1 MHPMTLVRSDSPQV
15 SGFWARDM
23 TTGQLEYVDTCPEH
37 GGIVSTVL
45 PRVDSHHRY
54 IRERASDLTLNA
66 TVENLHHI
74 WRTLRGTGKELFSP
88 DPAAFWDRVFG
99 SWKVS
104 GGSPE
109 FTVFA
114 GVDHGNDF
122 TTPSRGGLVID
133 ESTPMLSID
142 GFPPSGN
149 GPGGGGNNSGG
160 NSTGGAAGYGTAGG
174 SGGSDGQAV
183 NALHTLLALVEGVF
197 DRDTLS
203 MGGSGGSGRNGNTFD
218 SGGSG
223 GDGIIHRS
231 SSDIVDS
238 ATRDLSGV
246 LGRSTVNGGG
256 HGSGGLLAFISRR
269 GATFSGN
276 LDIRN
281 GGNHALDGFGRLTF
295 FTVKPPVN
303 SGTLTGNPAESV
315 IDQIVSWIQLS
326 PSTLVAGPQSY

>member
-1 MHPMTLVRSDSPQV
+1 MHPMTLVRSDLPQV

-23 TTGQLEYVDTCPEH
+23 TTGELRYADTCPEH

-54 IRERASDLTLNA
+54 IRERASDLTLNS
-66 TVENLHHI
+66 TVDNLHHI

-122 TTPSRGGLVID
+122 TSPSRSGLVID
-133 ESTPMLSID
+133 PTQD
-142 GFPPSGN
+142 GTSVTGFRATDARRLR
-149 GPGGGGNNSGG
+149 GPGRGGGSSG
-160 NSTGGAAGYGTAGG
+160 AGHGTVAGSLANDG
-174 SGGSDGQAV
+174 PMVPALWAIRALESG
-183 NALHTLLALVEGVF
+183 TL
-197 DRDTLS
+197 DRDTLA
-203 MGGSGGSGRNGNTFD
+203 MGGASSWR
-218 SGGSG
+218 SSSHG
-223 GDGIIHRS
+223 GDGYVRVS
-231 SSDIVDS
+231 NSDITES
-238 ATRDLSGV
+238 ATRDLSGAPTSNNTG
-246 LGRSTVNGGG
+246 L
-256 HGSGGLLAFISRR
+256 GSGGGLYFIGRR
-269 GATFSGN
+269 DATFSGT

-281 GGNHALDGFGRLTF
+281 GSNSSTDSWGRLTF
-295 FTVKPPVN
+295 FTVSPPIN
-303 SGTLTGNPAESV
+303 SGTLTGNPSQAI